1 MGVEPDKEVMKTCPH
16 TYKIASAGRPR
27 AEWAESTRSISLT
40 FRGTRAGH
48 LHRSL
53 NARVVRVLREWLA
66 RYERATDWEHGG
78 SATATG
84 MYAPHLVQDIGTQ
97 PRGQSWLLGPTAAAL
112 LRQLAAALPSKLDWQ
127 AKFLDI
133 VEHHRRDTGTDE
145 GAVEVL
151 QHPSRFWRER
161 HPGLSLLH

>member
-84 MYAPHLVQDIGTQ
+84 MYAPHLVQDIGIT
-97 PRGQSWLLGPTAAAL
+97 TARPVMVTRTNGAR

>member
-84 MYAPHLVQDIGTQ
+84 MYAPHLVQDIGITTAR
-97 PRGQSWLLGPTAAAL
+97 PVMVTRTDGGRAAAPA
-112 LRQLAAALPSKLDWQ
+112 RCSLAVKVGLAGKVPRY
-127 AKFLDI
+127 
-133 VEHHRRDTGTDE
+133 RR
-145 GAVEVL
+145 A
-151 QHPSRFWRER
+151 PSRRYGHR
-161 HPGLSLLH
+161 